1 MRIEESRLLPVAEK
15 VLTAADRAE
24 LDAAFARDPD
34 PLASDD
40 REGIYER
47 LFSRI
52 VTTAPDPV
60 GLGRHLA

>member
-1 MRIEESRLLPVAEK
+1 M
-15 VLTAADRAE
+15 LTATDRAE
-24 LDAAFARDPD
+24 LDAAFAKDPD

-40 REGIYER
+40 REGLYER

-60 GLGRHLA
+60 GLGRHLG